1 MMRFGRLGPSAV
13 RLARTRAL
21 ATAAAGTK
29 VAVVLSGCGVYD
41 GAEVT
46 EAVASLV
53 HLTRAGASV
62 TCFAPD
68 KAQFHTIDHTKG
80 EPTESRYPTRNVLT
94 ESARISRGKIT
105 PLTELKAADFSAL
118 VIPGGFGAAKN
129 LCNHAT
135 VAQGDLS
142 TLQIDEDLVS
152 SLEGFRAAGKPIGLC
167 CIAPV
172 IAAAVLKCEVTVGQ
186 PSGDKWPYGG
196 TADAI
201 NAYGGTHVATD
212 IHGVHVD
219 SASKVVTSAAY
230 MCMPRRPNPSTPVAA
245 LPLERRASDAP
256 GAAHTADRSNLCLT
270 PGTRASRSR
279 YLTASARWWTRYSSL
294 LEMGGAQARPPRVR
308 GVCCED
314 LLKKGWLSP
323 RAGPLTRCL
332 ASRQSDGEPAAY
344 GAPWGRRAG
353 AQGGPC
359 RTDDIAGASH
369 TRPQLAHTLRHGHSR
384 SSVEDGRQSHGARR
398 HQQYEEAGGDGVAAR
413 RGQIIKSRGRCRG
426 RLCRRRPP
434 LCGGGPAAY
443 GDRVPVRANGPS
455 DDG

>member
-1 MMRFGRLGPSAV
+1 MMRVGRVGPSAV
-13 RLARTRAL
+13 RLARARAL

-80 EPTESRYPTRNVLT
+80 EPTESRYPTRNVLA
-94 ESARISRGKIT
+94 ESARISRGQIT
-105 PLTELKAADFSAL
+105 PLGELKAADFSAL

-201 NAYGGTHVATD
+201 AAYGGTHVATD

-230 MCMPRRPNPSTPVAA
+230 MCMPRRPNARPRPLSVCAGRSPPTRTAA
-245 LPLERRASDAP
+245 QATGPP
-256 GAAHTADRSNLCLT
+256 TGADRSNLCLA

-279 YLTASARWWTRYSSL
+279 YLTAWARWWTRCSSL
-294 LEMGGAQARPPRVR
+294 LEMGGAWGHRAKRCVR
-308 GVCCED
+308 VCCE
-314 LLKKGWLSP
+314 
-323 RAGPLTRCL
+323 TC
-332 ASRQSDGEPAAY
+332 
-344 GAPWGRRAG
+344 
-353 AQGGPC
+353 
-359 RTDDIAGASH
+359 
-369 TRPQLAHTLRHGHSR
+369 
-384 SSVEDGRQSHGARR
+384 
-398 HQQYEEAGGDGVAAR
+398 
-413 RGQIIKSRGRCRG
+413 
-426 RLCRRRPP
+426 
-434 LCGGGPAAY
+434 
-443 GDRVPVRANGPS
+443 
-455 DDG
+455 